1 MTNVKHNDKIIFSE
15 DENISNFNKLKGPA
29 IIEFYTYDEIL
40 LYECKFPINTPIK
53 EIIKDFVAK
62 TTAKFSKNTLNKE
75 NLSFFL
81 KDSQLYEKIEAGE
94 KLVEYYLTKIKDTAL
109 MIMEAEENITPGGY
123 HSTVR
128 VKSRYLKIYV
138 QNGKRFN
145 HISKNLDKYIIENT
159 YLIGKPIINELKYY
173 IYNKKTKESKI
184 IKCSREDFNKINI
197 KYFSRM
203 SVYCNAKNFIYIYE
217 CIDNSNNNYG
227 YNCNFGNS
235 NKFFEINLITHKIDM
250 ISLKFP
256 KRILHSMIF
265 IPECYIFIVGGID
278 TKKVLVYKM
287 RPGNENYEEYPYQL
301 PYPLLE
307 PSLITI
313 NNQYLYAFENSSVRF
328 KIVRTNFVFATP
340 FEEINTK
347 ALIDINQ
354 KFFGLI
360 KFENRNSILFLGG
373 QILNL
378 PLCKTKNCFE
388 FDYNSNQLALSE
400 REFINFDFGEK
411 AFIPMEK
418 NIYMQIAE
426 LKIDKLNVL
435 KVILFYTSNS
445 IQEDIDEKD
454 NKNNNINNDEQK
466 KPRYREGGFESIKS
480 NDIKITVDPNII
492 SLVGTSSVDDI
503 GIPLY
508 NN

>member
-1 MTNVKHNDKIIFSE
+1 MINEKHNDKIIFTE
-15 DENISNFNKLKGPA
+15 DENNYNNLKGPA
-29 IIEFYTYDEIL
+29 KIEFYTYDEKL
-40 LYECKFPINTPIK
+40 LYECQFPINTPVK
-53 EIIKDFVAK
+53 EIIKDFLAK
-62 TTAKFSKNTLNKE
+62 TSVNIISRNSLNKE

-81 KDSQLYEKIEAGE
+81 KNSQLYEKIEVGE

-109 MIMEAEENITPGGY
+109 MIMEAGEKVITSEGY
-123 HSTVR
+123 NSIVR

-138 QNGKRFN
+138 QNEKRFN
-145 HISKNLDKYIIENT
+145 HIAKNLDEYIIENT

-173 IYNKKTKESKI
+173 IYNKRTEESKI
-184 IKCSREDFNKINI
+184 IKCSRDDLNKINI

-203 SVYCNAKNFIYIYE
+203 SVYCNAKNFIYVYE
-217 CIDNSNNNYG
+217 CLDNPNINYG
-227 YNCNFGNS
+227 KNCNFEKS
-235 NKFFEINLITHKIDM
+235 NKFYEINLITHKIDM

-265 IPECYIFIVGGID
+265 IPECYIFIVGGKD

-287 RPGNENYEEYPYQL
+287 RPGNENYEEYPYPL
-301 PYPLLE
+301 PYQLLE

-328 KIVRTNFVFATP
+328 RIVRTNFLFATP

-347 ALIDINQ
+347 TLIDINQ
-354 KFFGLI
+354 KFFGLV

-388 FDYNSNQLALSE
+388 FDYNSNQLSLSE

-426 LKIDKLNVL
+426 LKIDKL
-435 KVILFYTSNS
+435 
-445 IQEDIDEKD
+445 
-454 NKNNNINNDEQK
+454 
-466 KPRYREGGFESIKS
+466 P
-480 NDIKITVDPNII
+480 
-492 SLVGTSSVDDI
+492 
-503 GIPLY
+503 
-508 NN
+508 